1 MKYIK
6 YLTASYYMT
15 MNYIDAFEILEIDK
29 NVKLNDI
36 TLDFLKRRYHKL
48 ALQNHPDK
56 NGNTSEYTLKFQ
68 QIQEAYI
75 FLQREIAA
83 INNET
88 THVDE
93 NGSNP
98 NIYVDILTLFMK
110 TIFNGGHDDI
120 VLNVIK
126 ELVIGCKK
134 VSVQLFDNLDRD
146 MAISIYDFLS
156 SNRSV
161 LHLSNEL
168 LKEIRDLVVKKYDN
182 IIIYK
187 LNPSINDLLDHNVYK
202 LYIDD
207 KLFLVPLWYN
217 EVYFDNSGCEI
228 IVICEPEL
236 PNTVTI
242 DDDNN
247 VHLDITVDM
256 TELGD
261 IILNNKNIHFTLGKK
276 EIDIPSSELFM
287 KREQY
292 YRVKNMGLSTIIT
305 DNDDI
310 YDITNLSD
318 LIVRIVIA

>member
-1 MKYIK
+1 
-6 YLTASYYMT
+6 MT

-56 NGNTSEYTLKFQ
+56 NGNTSEFTLKFQ

-75 FLQREIAA
+75 FLQREI
-83 INNET
+83 NNET
-88 THVDE
+88 TNLDDA
-93 NGSNP
+93 SANP
-98 NIYVDILTLFMK
+98 NIYVDILTLCMK
-110 TIFNGGHDDI
+110 TIFNGDHADI

-134 VSVQLFDNLDRD
+134 VSIQLFDNLDKD
-146 MAISIYDFLS
+146 TALTIYDFLS
-156 SNRSV
+156 SNRSI

-202 LYIDD
+202 LYIEE
-207 KLFLVPLWYN
+207 KLFLVPLWHN

-247 VHLDITVDM
+247 VHL
-256 TELGD
+256 ELIVTIDELSD

-292 YRVKNMGLSTIIT
+292 YRVKNMGLSNTIIT

-310 YDITNLSD
+310 LYDITSLSD
-318 LIVRIVIA
+318 LIVKVCIS

>member
-1 MKYIK
+1 
-6 YLTASYYMT
+6 MT
-15 MNYIDAFEILEIDK
+15 MNYIDAFKILEIDK
-29 NVKLNDI
+29 TVKLNDI

-68 QIQEAYI
+68 QIQEAYT
-75 FLQREIAA
+75 FLQREIAVM
-83 INNET
+83 NNET
-88 THVDE
+88 TNVDDMP
-93 NGSNP
+93 NP
-98 NIYVDILTLFMK
+98 NIYVDVLTLFMK
-110 TIFNGGHDDI
+110 TIFNSGNNDI

-126 ELVIGCKK
+126 DLVIGCKK
-134 VSVQLFDNLDRD
+134 VSVQLFDNLDKD
-146 MAISIYDFLS
+146 TAISIYDFLS
-156 SNRSV
+156 SNRSI

-187 LNPSINDLLDHNVYK
+187 LNPSINDLLDHNIYK

-236 PNTVTI
+236 PANVTI

-247 VHLDITVDM
+247 VHLDIVVNSSD
-256 TELGD
+256 LSD
-261 IILNNKNIHFTLGKK
+261 IITNNKNIHFTLGKK
-276 EIDIPSSELFM
+276 EIDIPSAELFM

-292 YRVKNMGLSTIIT
+292 YRVKNMGLSNTT
-305 DNDDI
+305 SDKDDI